1 LTGTPFSRDPATG
14 DDNALGT
21 AAARCAHRND
31 NPSAIENA
39 NATAAASASTTTASS
54 RRAAWLIGFRF
65 GATRRLGRFDLAWL
79 LARTG
84 QRFFVVA
91 DAAAGAAGLRY
102 RRA

>member
-21 AAARCAHRND
+21 AAARCAYRND
-31 NPSAIENA
+31 NPRAIENA
-39 NATAAASASTTTASS
+39 NATAAASTTASS
-54 RRAAWLIGFRF
+54 RRAARLIGFRF
-65 GATRRLGRFDLAWL
+65 GATRRLGRFDRAWL